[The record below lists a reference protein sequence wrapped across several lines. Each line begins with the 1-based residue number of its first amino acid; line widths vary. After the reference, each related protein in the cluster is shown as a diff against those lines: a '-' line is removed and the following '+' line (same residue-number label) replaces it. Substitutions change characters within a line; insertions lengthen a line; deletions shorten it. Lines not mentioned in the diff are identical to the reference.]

1 LSFFT
6 DLSVIAAKLVAM
18 MIRKRIETPSIRFLK
33 TMRGV
38 NKGHKENEHGYSDIE
53 DEERA
58 LAKYCKY

>member
-1 LSFFT
+1 
-6 DLSVIAAKLVAM
+6 